1 MALAQRPPGAG
12 RHKAKRSD
20 LIAEEVLRWAL
31 LNRMKPGD
39 RLPQEKELLEM
50 FECSR
55 GTLRE
60 ALKSL
65 EVQGV
70 VRIVTGPRG
79 GARLT
84 RVPED
89 RAMKLLTNY
98 FWFRESDARTIYE
111 ARSLLEPLMVRVAI
125 DHLTDDDFAAMR
137 DTVDLCH
144 HGCAGA
150 VDAATHRAAEIQF
163 HQIIANR
170 VPNPF
175 FRFFCIFVNHVLFT
189 SITPKA
195 VAIGQTR
202 PFSDHVIHA
211 HEEIIEALEARDAD
225 RASELMAAHV
235 EEAGSL
241 AADLEFNFDRAL
253 FDPILSQQIDVAG
266 ALERLQGHDP
276 SRVVSPGLKD
286 D

>member
-1 MALAQRPPGAG
+1 
-12 RHKAKRSD
+12 
-20 LIAEEVLRWAL
+20 
-31 LNRMKPGD
+31 
-39 RLPQEKELLEM
+39 
-50 FECSR
+50 
-55 GTLRE
+55 
-60 ALKSL
+60 
-65 EVQGV
+65 
-70 VRIVTGPRG
+70 
-79 GARLT
+79 
-84 RVPED
+84 
-89 RAMKLLTNY
+89 
-98 FWFRESDARTIYE
+98 
-111 ARSLLEPLMVRVAI
+111 
-125 DHLTDDDFAAMR
+125 
-137 DTVDLCH
+137 
-144 HGCAGA
+144 
-150 VDAATHRAAEIQF
+150 
-163 HQIIANR
+163 IANR